1 MPSQRRLYTFKLSG
15 NSYKIRL
22 FLVLLGLDFDSI
34 EVDLLG
40 GEHKRAP
47 FLALNPLG
55 QVPVLID
62 AEATLA
68 DSQAI
73 LVYLA
78 RRYAEAS
85 WLPQDAIVQAQIAR
99 WLSIAANEIQHGPAT
114 ARLIA
119 LFGAK
124 LDAELAA
131 RRSAAILTA
140 MQTHLTQRQWLV
152 GDHATIADVAC
163 YPYVAL
169 APEGHI
175 DLQPYPQ
182 LFQWLA
188 RVEALPG
195 FVPMTRAASSQ
206 V

>member
-1 MPSQRRLYTFKLSG
+1 MPPERRLFTFKLSG
-15 NSYKIRL
+15 NSYKVRL
-22 FLVLLGLDFDSI
+22 FLGLLGLDYAGV
-34 EVDLLG
+34 EVDMRG

-62 AEATLA
+62 GDVTLA

-85 WLPQDAIVQAQIAR
+85 WLPLDALSLAQITR

-119 LFGAK
+119 VFGVK
-124 LDAELAA
+124 LDAELALQ
-131 RRSAAILTA
+131 RSVTILA
-140 MQTHLTQRQWLV
+140 SMQAHLTQQQWLV
-152 GDHATIADVAC
+152 GDHPSIADVAC
-163 YPYVAL
+163 YPYIAL
-169 APEGHI
+169 APEGRI
-175 DLQPYPQ
+175 DLQHYPQ
-182 LFQWLA
+182 LLLWLA
-188 RVEALPG
+188 RLEALPG
-195 FVPMTRAASSQ
+195 FVPMYASAASA
-206 V
+206 

>member
-1 MPSQRRLYTFKLSG
+1 MPLERRLYLSRLSG
-15 NSYKIRL
+15 NSHKVRL
-22 FLVLLGLDFDSI
+22 FLGLLGLEYAAI
-34 EVDLLG
+34 EVDLRG

-55 QVPVLID
+55 QVPVLVD
-62 AEATLA
+62 GDVTLA

-78 RRYAEAS
+78 RRYAAAS
-85 WLPQDAIVQAQIAR
+85 WLPLDPVPLAQITR

-119 LFGAK
+119 VFGAK
-124 LDAELAA
+124 LDGDLALQ
-131 RRSAAILTA
+131 RSAAILA
-140 MQTHLTQRQWLV
+140 YMQAHLTQQPWLV
-152 GDHATIADVAC
+152 GDHPTIADMAC

-175 DLQPYPQ
+175 DLQSYPQ
-182 LFQWLA
+182 LSRWLA

-195 FVPMTRAASSQ
+195 FVPMYSPAATA
-206 V
+206 

>member
-1 MPSQRRLYTFKLSG
+1 MPPERRLFTFKLSG
-15 NSYKIRL
+15 NSYKVRL
-22 FLVLLGLDFDSI
+22 FLGLLGLDYAGV
-34 EVDLLG
+34 EVDMRG

-62 AEATLA
+62 GDVTLA

-85 WLPQDAIVQAQIAR
+85 WLPLDALSLAQITR

-119 LFGAK
+119 VFGVK
-124 LDAELAA
+124 LDAELALQ
-131 RRSAAILTA
+131 RSVTILA
-140 MQTHLTQRQWLV
+140 SMQAHLTQQQWLV
-152 GDHATIADVAC
+152 GDHPSIADVAC
-163 YPYVAL
+163 YPYIAL
-169 APEGHI
+169 APEGRHVTTS
-175 DLQPYPQ
+175 
-182 LFQWLA
+182 FFTS
-188 RVEALPG
+188 G
-195 FVPMTRAASSQ
+195 AASG
-206 V
+206 

>member
-1 MPSQRRLYTFKLSG
+1 MQPERRLYTFKLSG
-15 NSYKIRL
+15 NSYKVRL
-22 FLVLLGLDFDSI
+22 FMGLLSLGCTPI
-34 EVDLLG
+34 EVDMRG

-47 FLALNPLG
+47 FLAFNPLG
-55 QVPVLID
+55 QVPVLVD
-62 AEATLA
+62 GEVTLA

-85 WLPQDAIVQAQIAR
+85 WLPLDPVPLAQITR
-99 WLSIAANEIQHGPAT
+99 WLSIATNEIQHGPAT

-124 LDAELAA
+124 LDGELAMK
-131 RRSAAILTA
+131 RSASILAYMQAHLTA
-140 MQTHLTQRQWLV
+140 QQWLV
-152 GDHATIADVAC
+152 GNHPTIADVSC

-182 LFQWLA
+182 LTQWMA

-195 FVPMTRAASSQ
+195 FVPMYTPAASA
-206 V
+206 

>member
-1 MPSQRRLYTFKLSG
+1 MSPNRRLYTFKLSG
-15 NSYKIRL
+15 NSYKVRL
-22 FLVLLGLDFDSI
+22 FLALLGLDFEGI
-34 EVDLLG
+34 EVDMRG

-62 AEATLA
+62 GEVTLA

-85 WLPQDAIVQAQIAR
+85 WLPQDAVTQAQITR

-114 ARLIA
+114 ARLIVV
-119 LFGAK
+119 FGAK
-124 LDAELAA
+124 LDAELAS
-131 RRSAAILTA
+131 RRSVAILTT
-140 MQTHLTQRQWLV
+140 MQAHLTQHQWLV
-152 GDHATIADVAC
+152 GDYPTIADVAC

-175 DLQPYPQ
+175 DLQQYPQ
-182 LFQWLA
+182 LSLWLA

-195 FVPMTRAASSQ
+195 FVPMYTRAASN
-206 V
+206 